1 MQKIHRLQSS
11 NKVLVIGGGLGGIRT
26 ALDLAEAEKN
36 VILVDKA
43 PAIGGLMTQL
53 DRTFPTNN
61 CDLCTLAPNLSETSR
76 QQHIELLSLTSVTD
90 IKGKKGDFTVSLATA
105 PRYINLDR
113 CTACGEC
120 HKAFPECVTFTPGLD
135 HRAPT
140 CMRYPQATP
149 QAYAID
155 LAKCSDVEAL
165 MKVCPAGAIV
175 PDDLGRNQ
183 EVKCGAIVFSP
194 GAALFDPS
202 HLDYLAYATNPDVV
216 TALEYE
222 RILSASGPTMGKLV
236 RPSNGEQ
243 PKKVAWIQCIGSRG
257 LQKGAGEY
265 CSSACCM
272 FALKEAMVTRE
283 RFGTDIETTIFYMD
297 MRTFGKGYEQYY
309 ARARDEF
316 GVRFVHS
323 RPHSILQPEGETK
336 LKLSYTHD
344 GSTEQHEESY
354 DMVVLSTGFK
364 VAEDVKAL
372 AAKAGIE
379 LLADGF
385 PKTADFNAH
394 ATSVPGIYVCG
405 TFESPK
411 DIPETMVQASAA
423 ACLASGDVQRTAVV
437 VDEDAEEVEPL
448 FPAER
453 DVTGE
458 EPRVGIF
465 VCDCGENIGDVIAM
479 DQVIAAASALPHV
492 AIAKSVGHGCSRE
505 SMNAIRQAIVDEGI
519 NRVVIGGCSPRT
531 HQEKFQELL
540 KKAGLNKYL
549 LEIANLREQATWV
562 HAREP
567 EKATAKAIELL
578 QMSSAAVVKAQPLAD
593 HTLPMNKNALVIGG
607 GVTGMTAA
615 LELADQGA
623 KVFLVEKGTQL
634 GGVARQLTRTLEGA
648 DVQAFVSD
656 LVDRTTAHDNI
667 EVITSGLIVDHT
679 GMPGM
684 FKTGMQVGRQMFY
697 RTIEHGITI
706 VATGAKPNRPKE
718 YLLGASDRVR
728 TQIDLQQLLD
738 QDPETVKGWDNVAMI
753 QCVGSRVP
761 ENPNCSRICCQNA
774 VKNALRIL
782 DINPEARVFV
792 LYRDMRTYGRQEE
805 YFRKARQ
812 KGVIFVRYDL
822 DNPPQA
828 AEVDGLVDVTYTDPI
843 LGMKVT
849 VSADSLVLSTGLV
862 ADEDSN
868 EELAMTFKLPR
879 TVDGYFLE
887 DHIKLRPVDLP
898 VPGFYVAGTAHAP
911 KTIRESVTQARAAA
925 ARAMTMLARDEI
937 NLGARVAK
945 VDRNKCATCLVCVRA
960 CPFDIPFIN
969 ADRYS
974 EIDPAKCHGCGA
986 CVSECPAKAI
996 QLMEFEDDRI
1006 LAKLEEIFAKVEA

>member
-1 MQKIHRLQSS
+1 MQNINKLQSS

-26 ALDLAEAEKN
+26 ALDLAEAEKD

-61 CDLCTLAPNLSETSR
+61 CDLCTLAPHLSETSR
-76 QQHIELLSLTSVTD
+76 QQHIQLLALTSVTD
-90 IKGKKGDFTVSLATA
+90 VKGEKGNFTVSLQTA
-105 PRYINLDR
+105 PRYVNLDK

-120 HKAFPECVTFTPGLD
+120 YKAFPECVTFTPGLD

-140 CMRYPQATP
+140 CMRYPQSTP
-149 QAYAID
+149 YAYSVD
-155 LAKCSDVEAL
+155 LAKCDDVEAL
-165 MKVCPAGAIV
+165 MKVCPAGAIA
-175 PDDLGRNQ
+175 PDDIGRNQ
-183 EVKCGAIVFSP
+183 EIKCGAIVFSP

-243 PKKVAWIQCIGSRG
+243 PKKIAWIQCIGSRG

-283 RFGTDIETTIFYMD
+283 RFGNDIETTIFYMD
-297 MRTFGKGYEQYY
+297 MRTFGKDYELFYQ
-309 ARARDEF
+309 RARDEF

-336 LKLSYTHD
+336 LQLSYTHD
-344 GSTEQHEESY
+344 GSTAQHQESY

-364 VAEDVKAL
+364 VAEDVKIL
-372 AAKAGIE
+372 AGKMGIE
-379 LLADGF
+379 LYADGF
-385 PKTADFNAH
+385 PKTASFNAH
-394 ATSVPGIYVCG
+394 ATTVPGIYVCG

-423 ACLASGDVQRTAVV
+423 ACLASGDVPSTKAED
-437 VDEDAEEVEPL
+437 DEAEDL
-448 FPAER
+448 SPAER

-458 EPRVGIF
+458 EPKIGVFI
-465 VCDCGENIGDVIAM
+465 CDCGEEIGSTVNVETLVEEALK
-479 DQVIAAASALPHV
+479 LPHV
-492 AIAKSVGHGCSRE
+492 AVAKSVGHGCSRE
-505 SMNAIRQAIVDEGI
+505 SMNIIKDLIVEEGL
-519 NRVVIGGCSPRT
+519 NRVVLGGCSPRT
-531 HQEKFQELL
+531 HQEKFQDLL
-540 KKAGLNKYL
+540 KSAGLNKYL
-549 LEIANLREQATWV
+549 LEIANIREQTSWV
-562 HAREP
+562 HSGEP
-567 EKATAKAIELL
+567 EKAIAKASELIG
-578 QMSSAAVVKAQPLAD
+578 MAAAAVVKAQPLAD
-593 HTLPMNKNALVIGG
+593 YTLPMNKDALVVGG
-607 GVTGMTAA
+607 GVTGMTSA
-615 LELADQGA
+615 LELADQGK
-623 KVFLVEKGTQL
+623 KVYLVEKTAEL
-634 GGVARQLTRTLEGA
+634 GGVAKKLKKTLEGA
-648 DVQAFVSD
+648 NVQEFLTD
-656 LVDRTTAHDNI
+656 LAAKTMAHENI
-667 EVITSGLIVDHT
+667 EVITNALIVDHT

-697 RTIEHGITI
+697 RQIQHGVT
-706 VATGAKPNRPKE
+706 VLATGAIPNRPKAYMLDE
-718 YLLGASDRVR
+718 CDKVV
-728 TQIDLQQLLD
+728 TQIEIQNLIEEQ
-738 QDPETVKGWDNVAMI
+738 PELVKSWNNVVMI
-753 QCVGSRVP
+753 QCVGSRIP

-774 VKNALRIL
+774 VKNSLRIL
-782 DINPEARVFV
+782 ELNPEARIFV

-805 YFRKARQ
+805 YYRKARE

-822 DNPPQA
+822 DNTPQVE
-828 AEVDGLVDVTYTDPI
+828 EVDGMVDVSYTDPI
-843 LGMKVT
+843 LGMQVT
-849 VSADSLVLSTGLV
+849 VSADCLCLSTGLI
-862 ADEDSN
+862 ADHDSN

-879 TVDGYFLE
+879 TIDGYFLE
-887 DHIKLRPVDLP
+887 DHVKLRPVDLP
-898 VPGFYVAGTAHAP
+898 VPGFFVAGTAHSP
-911 KTIRESVTQARAAA
+911 KTIRESVSQARAAA
-925 ARAMTMLARDEI
+925 SRAQTMLARDVI
-937 NLGARVAK
+937 NLGARVAR
-945 VDRNKCATCLVCVRA
+945 VDKNKCATCLICVRA
-960 CPFDIPFIN
+960 CPFDVPFIN

-1006 LAKLEEIFAKVEA
+1006 LAKLDELFEKVEA